1 MVDCSQCQTE
11 GSSEFMFK
19 YWKQSARIFQ
29 YSAAQCPHH
38 ILNSAD
44 GSQINNLDKNHKRT
58 KKMEKSQ
65 QWLDFTPQ
73 QSLKEA
79 AAVFWSGD
87 FAMGTRGSDPRSGG
101 AIYADSAANQD
112 QWNFMVMSGDKID
125 DTRIIRA
132 SFPVK
137 PLLATRVLVSRCSV
151 VLACVQWALIWDT
164 RGTWYVCVIS
174 LMACFCWP
182 LRLNATDWACHIYRC
197 MWFYNLQQPSQCS
210 QQWCPLLPCP
220 PNKSCFTTTPGRAF
234 MWSFTCRDT
243 IVAYYVLG
251 KQYVLQNYI

>member
-1 MVDCSQCQTE
+1 
-11 GSSEFMFK
+11 
-19 YWKQSARIFQ
+19 
-29 YSAAQCPHH
+29 
-38 ILNSAD
+38 
-44 GSQINNLDKNHKRT
+44 
-58 KKMEKSQ
+58 MEKSQ

-137 PLLATRVLVSRCSV
+137 PLASRLVSSCLARCSV

-197 MWFYNLQQPSQCS
+197 MCACKPCNTHLNVPSNDVHYFHA
-210 QQWCPLLPCP
+210 PPP
-220 PNKSCFTTTPGRAF
+220 PNKSCFVHPCMGELHVGLEF
-234 MWSFTCRDT
+234 
-243 IVAYYVLG
+243 VG
-251 KQYVLQNYI
+251 KSWTMIILCISIS